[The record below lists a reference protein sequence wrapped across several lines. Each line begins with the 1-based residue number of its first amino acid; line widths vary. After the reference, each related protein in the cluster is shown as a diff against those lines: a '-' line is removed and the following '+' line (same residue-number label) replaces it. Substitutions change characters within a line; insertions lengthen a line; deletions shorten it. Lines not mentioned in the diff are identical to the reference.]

1 MGRVASDLLREA
13 LALPAEAR
21 AALADSLLDSLEPQV
36 DRHAEGLWRAE
47 IQKRIA
53 EIDSGAVE
61 TTPWPD
67 VRDRLRRYL
76 QTVE

>member
-21 AALADSLLDSLEPQV
+21 AALADSLLDSLEPQA
-36 DRHAEGLWRAE
+36 DLHAEGLWRVE

-53 EIDSGAVE
+53 EIGSGAVE

-67 VRDRLRRYL
+67 VRDRLSRYL
-76 QTVE
+76 